1 MLKKTI
7 LTIGGLSLATGYYL
21 QQEKVNLNN

>member
-1 MLKKTI
+1 MLKATVF
-7 LTIGGLSLATGYYL
+7 TIGGLSLAAGYYL